1 MVGLQDLHCHLDL
14 YPDLEEQIQSR
25 ERNGVRTL
33 TVTTTPKAWPRN
45 KQLTQGLQFVRA
57 ALGLH
62 PELVAGAPGELD
74 IWEKYLHEAEYI
86 GEVGLDGRRDNK
98 RSLPKQ
104 IEVFTHILKCC
115 DRFKKRI
122 LSIHSAGAVKDV
134 LELLE
139 SNIHHSEAHVI
150 LHWFT
155 GTKSEA
161 ERAVQNGYY
170 FSVNQRMLTA
180 KKWKELECVIPLQR
194 LLVETDAP
202 FINKKYVGQEEL
214 LIKDSMAL
222 IADSFSMDSKGLGKI
237 LNRNFSRLFT
247 PSPNNFT

>member
-1 MVGLQDLHCHLDL
+1 MKQPVVGLQDLHCHLDL
-14 YPDLEEQIQSR
+14 YPDFEEQIQSR

-45 KQLTQGLQFVRA
+45 KELTHGLEFVRA

-62 PELVAGAPGELD
+62 PELVAGAPGELE

-115 DRFKKRI
+115 DRLKKRVI
-122 LSIHSAGAVKDV
+122 SVHSAGAIKDV
-134 LELLE
+134 LRLLE
-139 SNIHHSEAHVI
+139 SNIHNSETRVI

-155 GTKSEA
+155 GAKSEA

-170 FSVNQRMLTA
+170 FSVNQRMLTT
-180 KKWKELECVIPLQR
+180 KKWKELASAIPLQR

-202 FINKKYVGQEEL
+202 FIHKKYADQEVQ
-214 LIKDSMAL
+214 LIKVSMELMAE
-222 IADSFSMDSKGLGKI
+222 SFGLDMRGLGNI
-237 LNRNFSRLFT
+237 LNQNFFRLFI
-247 PSPNNFT
+247 PST